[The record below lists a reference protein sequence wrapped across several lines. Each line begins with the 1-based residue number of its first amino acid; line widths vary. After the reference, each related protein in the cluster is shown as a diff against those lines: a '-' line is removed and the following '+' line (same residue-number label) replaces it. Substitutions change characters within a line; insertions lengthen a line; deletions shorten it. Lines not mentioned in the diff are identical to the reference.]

1 MDAGMNY
8 SWAWWVIPG
17 IFVLALL
24 LVFIARRYVKVGPN
38 EVLIVSGIKHRVRD
52 ATGQKI
58 TVGYRI
64 VRGGGTFVLPVF
76 ERVDRLS
83 LELFTL
89 DVNTPEVYTRR
100 GVPVFVDGIAQVKVR
115 SDEHAIRTAAEQF
128 LSKGRT
134 EIMRIALQT
143 LEGHL
148 RAIIGALTVE
158 EAYSNREAFAARVQE
173 VAESDMAGMGLSIV
187 SFTTRD
193 IKDKQGYLEAL
204 GRPQIAEVKKNAEV
218 SEANAHRDM
227 LILSA
232 KAEQEGRTAQLAA
245 ETQIAAADRD
255 YKMRVAENEAAVQ
268 QKKAA
273 ADLAYDLEK
282 HKISQQVRAEELQVE
297 LVEKNKRI
305 DIEEKEIERREKE
318 LVASVEKPAAAERF
332 RLETLAAAEKTRLEK
347 TASGDAEAIR
357 LRGEAEAQADKAR
370 GLAQAEVI
378 RQQGNAEAAAMDKKA
393 EAWQQYNEA
402 AIVQM
407 LSEKLPEIAR
417 AVSEPLSRTEKMVV
431 INSDGASRVTQDI
444 GKIIAQLPPMVESL
458 TGLDFAKLL
467 RRIPRMGG
475 VSTQEEPASGSPEQP
490 TEKSVIVNRDKI
502 TIPRPG
508 EQKAPA
514 SEKQDNPTENR
525 G

>member
-1 MDAGMNY
+1 METGLDW
-8 SWAWWVIPG
+8 SWIWWGIPSLA
-17 IFVLALL
+17 ILALII
-24 LVFIARRYVKVGPN
+24 VFIARRYVKAGPN
-38 EVLIVSGIKHRVRD
+38 EVLIVSGIKHRFRD

-64 VRGGGTFVLPVF
+64 VRGGGTFVIPVF

-83 LELFTL
+83 MELFTL
-89 DVNTPEVYTRR
+89 DVNTPEVYTQR

-115 SDEHAIRTAAEQF
+115 SDEKSIRIAAEQF
-128 LSKGRT
+128 LSKGRA

-158 EAYSNREAFAARVQE
+158 EAYSNREMFATRVQE

-218 SEANAHRDM
+218 GEANARRDM

-245 ETQIAAADRD
+245 DTEIAAADRD
-255 YKMRVAENEAAVQ
+255 YKMRVAEYEAAIQ
-268 QKKAA
+268 QKKAV

-282 HKISQQVRAEELQVE
+282 YKLNQQVRAEELQVE

-318 LVASVEKPAAAERF
+318 LVASVEKPAAAERY
-332 RLETLAAAEKTRLEK
+332 RIETLAEAEKNRREK
-347 TASGDAEAIR
+347 IALGEAEAVR
-357 LRGEAEAQADKAR
+357 RRGEAEAEANKAR
-370 GLAQAEVI
+370 GLAEAEVI
-378 RQQGNAEAAAMDKKA
+378 KQQGSAEAAAMDKKA

-407 LSEKLPEIAR
+407 LAEKLPEIAR
-417 AVSEPLSRTEKMVV
+417 AVSEPLAKTEKMIV

-444 GKIIAQLPPMVESL
+444 GNIIAQLPPIVESL

-467 RRIPRMGG
+467 QRIPRMGG
-475 VSTQEEPASGSPEQP
+475 VTPPEEPAADSATQP
-490 TEKSVIVNRDKI
+490 ADEPAVVKRGKI
-502 TIPRPG
+502 TISRPG
-508 EQKAPA
+508 ESQATKE
-514 SEKQDNPTENR
+514 EKQDKPR
-525 G
+525 ADGG

>member
-1 MDAGMNY
+1 MDAGMNW
-8 SWAWWVIPG
+8 SWLWWGIPAG
-17 IFVLALL
+17 IAGVFLL
-24 LVFIARRYVKVGPN
+24 IFIARRYVKVGPN
-38 EVLIVSGIKHRVRD
+38 EVLIVSGLKHRVRD
-52 ATGQKI
+52 EAGLKS

-64 VRGGGTFVLPVF
+64 VRGGGTFVLPIF

-89 DVNTPEVYTRR
+89 DVNTPEVYTRL

-115 SDEHAIRTAAEQF
+115 SDDAAIRTAAEQF

-134 EIMRIALQT
+134 EIMRIAMQT

-158 EAYSNREAFAARVQE
+158 EAYSNREMFAARVQE
-173 VAESDMAGMGLSIV
+173 VAGSDMAGMGLTIV

-218 SEANAHRDM
+218 SEANARRDT

-245 ETQIAAADRD
+245 DTEIAEADRD
-255 YKMRVAENEAAVQ
+255 YKMRVAEYEAAIQ
-268 QKKAA
+268 QKKAI

-282 HKISQQVRAEELQVE
+282 NKLNQQVRAEELQVE
-297 LVEKNKRI
+297 LVDKSKRI
-305 DIEEKEIERREKE
+305 EIEAKEIERREKE

-332 RLETLAAAEKTRLEK
+332 RIETLAEAEKTRLEK
-347 TASGDAEAIR
+347 TAF
-357 LRGEAEAQADKAR
+357 GEAEATRRRGEADADAEKAR
-370 GLAQAEVI
+370 GLARAEII
-378 RQQGNAEAAAMDKKA
+378 RQQGNAEAGTMDKKA
-393 EAWQQYNEA
+393 AAWKQYNEA

-407 LSEKLPEIAR
+407 LAEKLPEIAR
-417 AVSEPLSRTEKMVV
+417 AVSEPLAKTEKMII

-444 GKIIAQLPPMVESL
+444 TKVIAQLPPVVESL

-467 RRIPRMGG
+467 QRIPRLAGTTEDK
-475 VSTQEEPASGSPEQP
+475 SAPAKDMTESPVIDRGKITLPRPAE
-490 TEKSVIVNRDKI
+490 EKSARDS
-502 TIPRPG
+502 
-508 EQKAPA
+508 PA
-514 SEKQDNPTENR
+514 
-525 G
+525 

>member
-1 MDAGMNY
+1 MDAGMNW
-8 SWAWWVIPG
+8 SWLWWGIPAGVAG
-17 IFVLALL
+17 IFLL
-24 LVFIARRYVKVGPN
+24 IFIARRYVKVGPN
-38 EVLIVSGIKHRVRD
+38 EVLIVSGIKHRIRD
-52 ATGQKI
+52 ATGQRT

-64 VRGGGTFVLPVF
+64 VRGGGTFVLPIF

-89 DVNTPEVYTRR
+89 DVNTPEVYTRL

-115 SDEHAIRTAAEQF
+115 SDDAAIRTAAEQF

-134 EIMRIALQT
+134 EIMRIAMQT

-158 EAYSNREAFAARVQE
+158 EAYSNREMFAARVQE
-173 VAESDMAGMGLSIV
+173 VAGSDMAGMGLIIV

-218 SEANAHRDM
+218 SEANARRDT

-245 ETQIAAADRD
+245 DTEIAEADRD
-255 YKMRVAENEAAVQ
+255 YKMRVAEYEAAIQ
-268 QKKAA
+268 QKKAI

-282 HKISQQVRAEELQVE
+282 NKLNQQVRAEELQVE
-297 LVEKNKRI
+297 LVDKSKRI
-305 DIEEKEIERREKE
+305 EIEAKEIERREKE

-332 RLETLAAAEKTRLEK
+332 RIETLAEAEKTRLEK
-347 TASGDAEAIR
+347 TAFGEAEVTR
-357 LRGEAEAQADKAR
+357 RRGEAEADAEKAR
-370 GLAQAEVI
+370 GLARAEII
-378 RQQGNAEAAAMDKKA
+378 RQQGNAEAGTMDKKA
-393 EAWQQYNEA
+393 AAWKQYNEA

-407 LSEKLPEIAR
+407 LAEKLPEIAR
-417 AVSEPLSRTEKMVV
+417 AVSEPLAKTEKMIV
-431 INSDGASRVTQDI
+431 INTDGASRVTQDI
-444 GKIIAQLPPMVESL
+444 TKIIAQLPPVVESL

-467 RRIPRMGG
+467 QRIPRLAGTTEDKTVPVKDTTDSPVIDRG
-475 VSTQEEPASGSPEQP
+475 KITLPRPAEEKPA
-490 TEKSVIVNRDKI
+490 RDK
-502 TIPRPG
+502 
-508 EQKAPA
+508 PA
-514 SEKQDNPTENR
+514 
-525 G
+525 